1 MSAPRGTLAP
11 IGLLLVAM
19 VSVQAGAGVA
29 KGLFPMVG
37 APGVTALRLAFA
49 TVIMFAVF
57 RPWRSPPSR
66 AAWPALIAYG
76 AALGAMNLLFYLA
89 IARLPLG
96 VAVALEFTGPL
107 AVALLGSRRPTDLVW
122 AGLAAGGV
130 FLLSPLARSIAP
142 IDPLGSLFA
151 LAAGGCWALYILFGQ
166 KAGDAQGPSAA
177 AWGMA
182 VATAVALPIG
192 VAMTGAAIL
201 QPAALPLAF
210 LVALLSSAIPYSI
223 EMVALGRLSTRLFGV
238 LMSVEP
244 ALAALWGFI
253 LLHERLEP
261 LQLLGIAAV
270 ALASAGAALGA
281 APKAATLPP

>member
-1 MSAPRGTLAP
+1 VSAPRGTLAP